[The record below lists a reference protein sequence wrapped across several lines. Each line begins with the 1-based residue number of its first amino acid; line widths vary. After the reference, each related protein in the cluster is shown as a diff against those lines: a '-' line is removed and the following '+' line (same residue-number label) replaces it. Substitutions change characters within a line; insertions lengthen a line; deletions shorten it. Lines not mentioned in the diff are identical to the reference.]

1 MLEITSPPDAEPAGG
16 AVPDPVADRVRAA
29 RSGLTTLLQE
39 AEQARRERA
48 EAAAVG
54 ESGGAVC
61 AWNHFENIPTFYN
74 WNNRP
79 R

>member
-1 MLEITSPPDAEPAGG
+1 MPETTRDRQPERIEAEPVDLIAERFRDA
-16 AVPDPVADRVRAA
+16 AV
-29 RSGLTTLLQE
+29 GLNALLDE
-39 AEQARRERA
+39 AEAARRERSEVA
-48 EAAAVG
+48 G
-54 ESGGAVC
+54 GDGGGAVC

>member
-1 MLEITSPPDAEPAGG
+1 MPETIVTGSLSAADDGPGRRPGAGRRAGLAGCSQRPRTRGDCAAEVAGG
-16 AVPDPVADRVRAA
+16 DGA
-29 RSGLTTLLQE
+29 S
-39 AEQARRERA
+39 
-48 EAAAVG
+48 
-54 ESGGAVC
+54 AVC

>member
-1 MLEITSPPDAEPAGG
+1 MPETISHRESERATGEETDQVVS
-16 AVPDPVADRVRAA
+16 RVR
-29 RSGLTTLLQE
+29 
-39 AEQARRERA
+39 
-48 EAAAVG
+48 EAAAGLAALLHEADVARQSRA
-54 ESGGAVC
+54 EVTGGDGASAVC